1 MNQNYKIRNMLKNL
15 PFYGDKI
22 NKLKKRSKNLQM
34 LDFYLSYHS
43 FLKNLKN

>member
-1 MNQNYKIRNMLKNL
+1 MSQNYKIKDTFKNL
-15 PFYGDKI
+15 SFYSDKI
-22 NKLKKRSKNLQM
+22 KKLKTRPKF

>member
-1 MNQNYKIRNMLKNL
+1 MAQNYKIRYTLKKL
-15 PFYGDKI
+15 PFYSDKI
-22 NKLKKRSKNLQM
+22 NQIKKRSKTLQM